1 MFCFE
6 NETIFFKSIQLID
19 FQVVESSLKAT
30 LLGSAGI
37 QANRHLGVLL
47 KRNVTHTNLD
57 PFFITKHTVKDHE
70 VASAS
75 LDLELHID
83 DLLQIRLGGPV
94 AVSVVGDNRTQI
106 VGFADLSL
114 NRGLGPLLRGE
125 VDDEAGLVVLRQ
137 GLVSHMSLKSEI
149 GGTLQKHAMAGVSA
163 EAVVGV
169 LPEISVWEGS
179 ELNGLAIGLDVDR
192 LVEPSNGAVL
202 EAFFDVDAGH
212 CV

>member
-1 MFCFE
+1 M
-6 NETIFFKSIQLID
+6 
-19 FQVVESSLKAT
+19 ESSLKAT

-37 QANRHLGVLL
+37 QANRHLSVLL
-47 KRNVTHTNLD
+47 KRDVTHTNLD
-57 PFFITKHTVKDHE
+57 PFLITKHTVKDHE

-94 AVSVVGDNRTQI
+94 TVSVVGDNRAQI

-125 VDDEAGLVVLRQ
+125 VDNEAGLVVLRQ

>member
-1 MFCFE
+1 M
-6 NETIFFKSIQLID
+6 
-19 FQVVESSLKAT
+19 ESSLKAT

-57 PFFITKHTVKDHE
+57 PFLITKHTVKDHE

-94 AVSVVGDNRTQI
+94 TVSVVGDNRAQI

-125 VDDEAGLVVLRQ
+125 VDNEAGLVVLGQ
-137 GLVSHMSLKSEI
+137 GLVGHMSLKSEI

-192 LVEPSNGAVL
+192 LVEPSDGAVL

>member
-1 MFCFE
+1 M
-6 NETIFFKSIQLID
+6 
-19 FQVVESSLKAT
+19 ESSLKAT

-57 PFFITKHTVKDHE
+57 PFLITKHTVKDHE

-114 NRGLGPLLRGE
+114 NRGLGPLLRRE
-125 VDDEAGLVVLRQ
+125 VDNEACLVVLGQ
-137 GLVSHMSLKSEI
+137 GLVGHMSLKSEI

-169 LPEISVWEGS
+169 LPEIGVWEGS

-192 LVEPSNGAVL
+192 LVEPSDGAVL